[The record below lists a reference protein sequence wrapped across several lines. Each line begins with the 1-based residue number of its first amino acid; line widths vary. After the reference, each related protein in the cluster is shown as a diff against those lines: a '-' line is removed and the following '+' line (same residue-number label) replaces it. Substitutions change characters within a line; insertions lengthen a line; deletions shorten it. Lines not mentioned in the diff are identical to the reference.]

1 MMPSRSAEL
10 KEARTMARRA
20 AEAGD
25 DGTNDL
31 VVGDVIRA
39 NELQVWF
46 VAEDVVEMPLVQA
59 VQRER
64 FEVTRRLDARRSARR
79 DVSAA
84 PRISR

>member
-1 MMPSRSAEL
+1 
-10 KEARTMARRA
+10 
-20 AEAGD
+20 
-25 DGTNDL
+25 
-31 VVGDVIRA
+31 
-39 NELQVWF
+39 

-79 DVSAA
+79 DVPAA

>member
-64 FEVTRRLDARRSARR
+64 FDVTRRLDARRSARR
-79 DVSAA
+79 DVPAA